1 MFIVSWLMYYTDE
14 HTSLMLVVYS
24 TLEEHTL
31 MSDNGHKLIL
41 HILYNVC
48 IKIPKTCITPTPCDV
63 E

>member
-1 MFIVSWLMYYTDE
+1 MYYTDE

-41 HILYNVC
+41 HILYNVR